1 MTRIGRLL
9 VPVLAI
15 TLFITGSLLASSPG
29 SVGFS
34 FLKVSWGARNAGM
47 GDVGVALPSGFWG
60 AHQNPASLAKIDAAA
75 VGFMHQEYIFD
86 TRREFLAG
94 AVPTRVGK
102 LSFGLD
108 FFKVADLEYRDQAT
122 SEPLGLFDA
131 QEFAWFGGYGYQI
144 NKNLGIGVIGEYVG
158 EKIESEIADAVS
170 FDFGATWRFSQ
181 HLTIGAAVNNL
192 GSKPKFLAEEVDLP
206 LVVAAGVGVH
216 AYDMQF
222 GADVSFPK
230 NADTKVNLGVER
242 YVVDYLALRAGY
254 KFGYDEEDFAFGIG
268 ISKSIWQVDYA
279 FVPYK
284 SGLGSSHRFALTV
297 YWR

>member
-1 MTRIGRLL
+1 MTKYGRL
-9 VPVLAI
+9 PVLILALVLL
-15 TLFITGSLLASSPG
+15 TTSSLMASSPG

-94 AVPTRVGK
+94 AVPTGIGQ

-108 FFKVADLEYRDQAT
+108 FFKVADLEYREQAT
-122 SEPLGLFDA
+122 AEPLGLFDA
-131 QEFAWFGGYGYQI
+131 QEFAWFGGCGYQI
-144 NKNLGIGVIGEYVG
+144 NSNLGVGLIGKYVA
-158 EKIESEIADAVS
+158 EKIESEAAGAVS
-170 FDFGATWRFSQ
+170 FDFGATWKFSQ
-181 HLTIGAAVNNL
+181 YLTIGAAVNNL
-192 GSKPKFLAEEVDLP
+192 GSKPKFLAEEIDLP

-222 GADVSFPK
+222 GADVSFPRK
-230 NADTKVNLGVER
+230 ADMKVNLGVER

-254 KFGYDEEDFAFGIG
+254 KFGYDEEDLAFGIG
-268 ISKSIWQVDYA
+268 ITKSIWQVDYA